1 MSKKLKYFFRTLK
14 SKKRKKIFGPN
25 AKGIIYDSKN
35 GYMALPISDITI
47 GKNLGFKGHWNFS
60 EIQKLLKQTT
70 QDDVIYFIGTHV
82 GTLLVPIAKKVKT
95 VVGFEANEDTFWFI
109 KANLCLN
116 KISNATIFNKA
127 VGDGAKKVTFY
138 KNTVNTGG
146 SKIKP
151 IKDSILYNYDNP
163 KQVEVDMVAL
173 DPFIAEQS
181 LTPPSGIIM
190 DIEGAEYFALKGMQ
204 ATLAKVRFLYV
215 EFVPHHLQNVSNT
228 SVEKFL
234 KAITPHFSKAIFLKD
249 NTQFDIS
256 SSEKELVKHL
266 KTLEKNNVADDILFT
281 K

>member
-60 EIQKLLKQTT
+60 EIQKLLQQTT

-228 SVEKFL
+228 SVEKFI
-234 KAITPHFSKAIFLKD
+234 KTITPHFSKAIFLKD

-256 SSEKELVKHL
+256 NSEKELVKHL

>member
-60 EIQKLLKQTT
+60 DIQKLLQQTT

-116 KISNATIFNKA
+116 KISNATIYNKA

-228 SVEKFL
+228 SVEKFI
-234 KAITPHFSKAIFLKD
+234 KTITPHFSKAIFLKD

>member
-60 EIQKLLKQTT
+60 DIQKLLQQTT

-228 SVEKFL
+228 SVEKFI
-234 KAITPHFSKAIFLKD
+234 KTITPHFSKAIFLKD
-249 NTQFDIS
+249 NTQLDIS

>member
-60 EIQKLLKQTT
+60 EIQKLLQQTT

-228 SVEKFL
+228 SVEKFI
-234 KAITPHFSKAIFLKD
+234 KTITPHFSKAIFLKD

>member
-47 GKNLGFKGHWNFS
+47 GKNLGFKGHWNFN
-60 EIQKLLKQTT
+60 EIQKLLQQTT

-173 DPFIAEQS
+173 DPFISEQS

-234 KAITPHFSKAIFLKD
+234 KTITPHFSKAIFLKD

>member
-47 GKNLGFKGHWNFS
+47 GKNLGFKGHWNFN
-60 EIQKLLKQTT
+60 EIQKLLQQTT

-234 KAITPHFSKAIFLKD
+234 KKMTPHFSKAIFLKD

>member
-47 GKNLGFKGHWNFS
+47 GKNLGFKGHWNFN
-60 EIQKLLKQTT
+60 EIQKLLQQTT
-70 QDDVIYFIGTHV
+70 KDDIIYFIGTHV

>member
-25 AKGIIYDSKN
+25 AKGVIYDSKN

-60 EIQKLLKQTT
+60 DIQKLLQQTT

-163 KQVEVDMVAL
+163 KQVEIDMVAL

-228 SVEKFL
+228 SVEKFI
-234 KAITPHFSKAIFLKD
+234 KTITPHFSKAIFLKD

-281 K
+281 E

>member
-47 GKNLGFKGHWNFS
+47 GKNLGFKGHWNFN
-60 EIQKLLKQTT
+60 EIQKLLQQTT

-173 DPFIAEQS
+173 DPFISEQS
-181 LTPPSGIIM
+181 LTLPSGIIM

-234 KAITPHFSKAIFLKD
+234 KTMTPHFSKAIFLKD

-266 KTLEKNNVADDILFT
+266 KILEKNNVADDILFI

>member
-47 GKNLGFKGHWNFS
+47 GKNLGFKGHWNFN
-60 EIQKLLKQTT
+60 EIQKLLQQTT

-228 SVEKFL
+228 SVEKFI
-234 KAITPHFSKAIFLKD
+234 KTMTPHFSKAIFLKE

>member
-47 GKNLGFKGHWNFS
+47 GKNLGFKGHWNFN
-60 EIQKLLKQTT
+60 EIQKLLQQTT

-228 SVEKFL
+228 SLEKFL

>member
-47 GKNLGFKGHWNFS
+47 GKNLGFKGHWNFN
-60 EIQKLLKQTT
+60 EIQKLLQQTT

-173 DPFIAEQS
+173 DPFISEQS
-181 LTPPSGIIM
+181 LTLPSGIIM

-234 KAITPHFSKAIFLKD
+234 KTMTPHFSKAIFLKD
-249 NTQFDIS
+249 NTQYDIS

>member
-47 GKNLGFKGHWNFS
+47 GKNLGFKGHWNFN
-60 EIQKLLKQTT
+60 EIQKLLQQTT

-234 KAITPHFSKAIFLKD
+234 KTITPHFSKAIFLKD

>member
-60 EIQKLLKQTT
+60 EIQKLLQQTT

-82 GTLLVPIAKKVKT
+82 GTLLVPIAKKAKT

-234 KAITPHFSKAIFLKD
+234 KTMTPHFSKAIFLKD

>member
-25 AKGIIYDSKN
+25 AKGVIYDSKN

-60 EIQKLLKQTT
+60 DIQKLLQQTT

-228 SVEKFL
+228 SVEKFI
-234 KAITPHFSKAIFLKD
+234 KTMTPHFSKAIFLKD

>member
-60 EIQKLLKQTT
+60 DIQKLLQQTT

-228 SVEKFL
+228 SVEKFI
-234 KAITPHFSKAIFLKD
+234 KTITPHFSKAIFLKE

>member
-60 EIQKLLKQTT
+60 DIQKLLQQTT

-163 KQVEVDMVAL
+163 KQVEIDMVAL

-228 SVEKFL
+228 SVEKFI
-234 KAITPHFSKAIFLKD
+234 KTMTPHFSKAIFLKD

>member
-47 GKNLGFKGHWNFS
+47 GKNLGFKGHWNFN
-60 EIQKLLKQTT
+60 EIQKLLQQTT

-173 DPFIAEQS
+173 DPFISEQS

-234 KAITPHFSKAIFLKD
+234 KTMTPHFSKAIFLKD

>member
-60 EIQKLLKQTT
+60 EIQKLLQQTT

-228 SVEKFL
+228 SVEKFI
-234 KAITPHFSKAIFLKD
+234 KTITPHFSKVIFLKD

>member
-60 EIQKLLKQTT
+60 EIQKLLQQTT

-228 SVEKFL
+228 SVEKFI
-234 KAITPHFSKAIFLKD
+234 KTMTPHFSKAIFLKE

>member
-25 AKGIIYDSKN
+25 AKGVIYDSKN

-47 GKNLGFKGHWNFS
+47 GKNLGFKGHWNFN
-60 EIQKLLKQTT
+60 EIQKLLQQTT

-234 KAITPHFSKAIFLKD
+234 KTITPHFSKAIFLKD
-249 NTQFDIS
+249 NTQYDIS

>member
-14 SKKRKKIFGPN
+14 SKKRKNIFGPN

-35 GYMALPISDITI
+35 GYISLPISDITI
-47 GKNLGFKGHWNFS
+47 GKNLGFKGHWNFN

-163 KQVEVDMVAL
+163 KQVEIDMVAL

-234 KAITPHFSKAIFLKD
+234 KTITPHFSKAIFLKD
-249 NTQFDIS
+249 NSQFDIS

>member
-47 GKNLGFKGHWNFS
+47 GKNLGFKGHWNFN
-60 EIQKLLKQTT
+60 EIQKLLQQTT
-70 QDDVIYFIGTHV
+70 KDDVIYFIGTHV

-127 VGDGAKKVTFY
+127 VGDGAKKVIFY

-234 KAITPHFSKAIFLKD
+234 KTITPHFSKAIFLKD
-249 NTQFDIS
+249 NTQYDIS

>member
-47 GKNLGFKGHWNFS
+47 GKNLGFKGHWNFN
-60 EIQKLLKQTT
+60 EIQKLLQQTT

-173 DPFIAEQS
+173 DPFISEQS
-181 LTPPSGIIM
+181 LTLPSGIIM

-234 KAITPHFSKAIFLKD
+234 KTMTPHFSKAIFLKD

-266 KTLEKNNVADDILFT
+266 KILEKNNVADDILFT

>member
-47 GKNLGFKGHWNFS
+47 GKNLGFKGHWNFN
-60 EIQKLLKQTT
+60 EIQKLLQQTT
-70 QDDVIYFIGTHV
+70 KDDVIYFIGTHV

-249 NTQFDIS
+249 NTQYDIS

>member
-1 MSKKLKYFFRTLK
+1 MCTFAPKLIKAILIKSSILNSFRTVFFSAVFL
-14 SKKRKKIFGPN
+14 
-25 AKGIIYDSKN
+25 A
-35 GYMALPISDITI
+35 ISF
-47 GKNLGFKGHWNFS
+47 LGFAK
-60 EIQKLLKQTT
+60 EKQTT

-163 KQVEVDMVAL
+163 KQVEIDMVAL

-228 SVEKFL
+228 SVEKFI
-234 KAITPHFSKAIFLKD
+234 KTITPHFSKAIFLKD

>member
-47 GKNLGFKGHWNFS
+47 GKNLGFKGHWNFN
-60 EIQKLLKQTT
+60 EIQKLLQQTT

-127 VGDGAKKVTFY
+127 VGDSAKKVTFY

-173 DPFIAEQS
+173 DPFISEQS
-181 LTPPSGIIM
+181 LTLPSGIIM

-234 KAITPHFSKAIFLKD
+234 KTMTPHFSKAIFLKD

>member
-47 GKNLGFKGHWNFS
+47 GKNLGFKGHWNFN
-60 EIQKLLKQTT
+60 EIQKLLQQTT

-127 VGDGAKKVTFY
+127 VGDGAKKVIFY

-234 KAITPHFSKAIFLKD
+234 KTITPHFSKAIFLKD
-249 NTQFDIS
+249 NTQYDIS

>member
-47 GKNLGFKGHWNFS
+47 GKNLGYKGHWNFS
-60 EIQKLLKQTT
+60 DIQKLLQQTT

-127 VGDGAKKVTFY
+127 VGDGAKKLTFY

-234 KAITPHFSKAIFLKD
+234 KTITPHFSKAIFLKD

>member
-47 GKNLGFKGHWNFS
+47 GKNLGFKGHWNFN
-60 EIQKLLKQTT
+60 EIQKLLQQTT

-228 SVEKFL
+228 SVEKFI
-234 KAITPHFSKAIFLKD
+234 KTITPHFSKAIFLKD

>member
-60 EIQKLLKQTT
+60 DIQKLLQQTT

-204 ATLAKVRFLYV
+204 ATLAEVRFLYV

-228 SVEKFL
+228 SVEKFI
-234 KAITPHFSKAIFLKD
+234 KTMTPHFSKAIFLKE

>member
-60 EIQKLLKQTT
+60 DIQKLLQQTT

-228 SVEKFL
+228 SVEKFI
-234 KAITPHFSKAIFLKD
+234 KTMTPHFSKAIFLKE

>member
-47 GKNLGFKGHWNFS
+47 GKNLGFKGHWNFN
-60 EIQKLLKQTT
+60 EIQKLLQQTT

-173 DPFIAEQS
+173 DPFISEQS

-215 EFVPHHLQNVSNT
+215 EFVPHHLQNVSNS

-234 KAITPHFSKAIFLKD
+234 KTMTPHFSKAIFLKD

-266 KTLEKNNVADDILFT
+266 KILEKNNVADDILFT

>member
-47 GKNLGFKGHWNFS
+47 GKNLGFKGHWNFN
-60 EIQKLLKQTT
+60 EIQKLLQQTT

-215 EFVPHHLQNVSNT
+215 EFVPHHLQNVSNS

-234 KAITPHFSKAIFLKD
+234 KTITPHFSKAIFLKD
-249 NTQFDIS
+249 NTQYDIS

>member
-60 EIQKLLKQTT
+60 DIQKLLQQTT

-234 KAITPHFSKAIFLKD
+234 KTITPHFSKAIFLKD

-281 K
+281 E

>member
-47 GKNLGFKGHWNFS
+47 GKNLGFKGHWNFN
-60 EIQKLLKQTT
+60 EIQKLLQQTT

-95 VVGFEANEDTFWFI
+95 VVGFEASEDTFWFI

>member
-60 EIQKLLKQTT
+60 DIQKLLQQTT

-163 KQVEVDMVAL
+163 KQVEIDMVAL

-228 SVEKFL
+228 SVEKFI
-234 KAITPHFSKAIFLKD
+234 KTITPHFSKAIFLKD
-249 NTQFDIS
+249 NIQFDIS